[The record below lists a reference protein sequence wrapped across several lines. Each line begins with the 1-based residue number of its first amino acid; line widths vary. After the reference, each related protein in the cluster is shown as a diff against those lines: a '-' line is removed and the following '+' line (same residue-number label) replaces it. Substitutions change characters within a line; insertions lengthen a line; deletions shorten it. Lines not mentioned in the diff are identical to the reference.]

1 MASTLNLLAV
11 VGFNDM
17 VEVWVPIV
25 VALITGPMV
34 VVLNKL
40 RKENSEQHA
49 DGRSLMY
56 MVAEKV
62 DKVGAKLDGHI
73 GWHEGKK
80 DE

>member
-1 MASTLNLLAV
+1 MPYRSALVA
-11 VGFNDM
+11 GFNAM
-17 VEVWVPIV
+17 PEIWVPIV

-34 VVLNKL
+34 VVLNRL
-40 RKENSEQHA
+40 RKENAEQHA

-73 GWHEGKK
+73 GWHKGKEDK
-80 DE
+80 

>member
-1 MASTLNLLAV
+1 MALTLNLLAV
-11 VGFNDM
+11 VGFNGM
-17 VEVWVPIV
+17 PEVWVPII

-62 DKVGAKLDGHI
+62 YKVGAKLDGHI
-73 GWHEGKK
+73 GWHKGKE